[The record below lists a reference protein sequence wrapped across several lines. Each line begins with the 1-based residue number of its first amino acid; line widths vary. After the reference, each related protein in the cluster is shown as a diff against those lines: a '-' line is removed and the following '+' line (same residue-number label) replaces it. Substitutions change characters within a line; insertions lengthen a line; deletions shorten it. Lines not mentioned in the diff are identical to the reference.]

1 MDLRGAAERALRA
14 AASEGL
20 TLVRASDNATGFRGV
35 KHGERRSK
43 PFQALV
49 WRNGKMQHLG
59 RYATAE
65 EAAIESLGG
74 FVPLPC
80 AHNVC
85 VSCMDSLISAPATCE
100 SQQPHNRG
108 HTIQAEWANRCP
120 ECRRDFSRRDIVAL
134 LERGVGGRAAADD
147 APLAQQ

>member
-1 MDLRGAAERALRA
+1 MGAAQILHSFFFQAWICAARRSALRA

-59 RYATAE
+59 RYATTE
-65 EAAIESLGG
+65 EAPSSRSRSTTATTTSL
-74 FVPLPC
+74 
-80 AHNVC
+80 
-85 VSCMDSLISAPATCE
+85 
-100 SQQPHNRG
+100 
-108 HTIQAEWANRCP
+108 CP
-120 ECRRDFSRRDIVAL
+120 ECREPFSQREMRL
-134 LERGVGGRAAADD
+134 QLR
-147 APLAQQ
+147 

>member
-1 MDLRGAAERALRA
+1 MGAPQILHSFFFHAWICAGRRSALRA

-65 EAAIESLGG
+65 EAALAYARELG
-74 FVPLPC
+74 PE
-80 AHNVC
+80 
-85 VSCMDSLISAPATCE
+85 DSKT
-100 SQQPHNRG
+100 
-108 HTIQAEWANRCP
+108 
-120 ECRRDFSRRDIVAL
+120 
-134 LERGVGGRAAADD
+134 AAAE
-147 APLAQQ
+147 AEPAMTAEQAVA

>member
-65 EAAIESLGG
+65 EAAGAR
-74 FVPLPC
+74 VRT
-80 AHNVC
+80 
-85 VSCMDSLISAPATCE
+85 PASSGPRTRRRPRRRL
-100 SQQPHNRG
+100 SQR
-108 HTIQAEWANRCP
+108 
-120 ECRRDFSRRDIVAL
+120 
-134 LERGVGGRAAADD
+134 
-147 APLAQQ
+147 

>member
-65 EAAIESLGG
+65 EAA
-74 FVPLPC
+74 PHLPVAAGAQPRPRPRC
-80 AHNVC
+80 AP
-85 VSCMDSLISAPATCE
+85 SAASPSASVKCGC
-100 SQQPHNRG
+100 SF
-108 HTIQAEWANRCP
+108 A
-120 ECRRDFSRRDIVAL
+120 S
-134 LERGVGGRAAADD
+134 
-147 APLAQQ
+147 

>member
-59 RYATAE
+59 RYATAPPSSRSRSTT
-65 EAAIESLGG
+65 ATT
-74 FVPLPC
+74 
-80 AHNVC
+80 
-85 VSCMDSLISAPATCE
+85 ISARSGP
-100 SQQPHNRG
+100 
-108 HTIQAEWANRCP
+108 RCAP
-120 ECRRDFSRRDIVAL
+120 S
-134 LERGVGGRAAADD
+134 AASPSASVKCGCSF
-147 APLAQQ
+147 AS

>member
-1 MDLRGAAERALRA
+1 MDLRGAAEGALRA

-65 EAAIESLGG
+65 EAA
-74 FVPLPC
+74 
-80 AHNVC
+80 
-85 VSCMDSLISAPATCE
+85 
-100 SQQPHNRG
+100 QQEHNRD
-108 HTIQAEWANRCP
+108 HDLAVPRVP
-120 ECRRDFSRRDIVAL
+120 RAL
-134 LERGVGGRAAADD
+134 QPA
-147 APLAQQ
+147 

>member
-1 MDLRGAAERALRA
+1 MGAAQILHSFFFHAWICAARRSALRA

-59 RYATAE
+59 RYATSE
-65 EAAIESLGG
+65 EPRRSRRSTTATTTSL
-74 FVPLPC
+74 
-80 AHNVC
+80 
-85 VSCMDSLISAPATCE
+85 
-100 SQQPHNRG
+100 
-108 HTIQAEWANRCP
+108 CP
-120 ECRRDFSRRDIVAL
+120 ECREPFSQREMRL
-134 LERGVGGRAAADD
+134 QLR
-147 APLAQQ
+147 

>member
-1 MDLRGAAERALRA
+1 MGAAQILHSFFFHAWICAARRSALRA

-65 EAAIESLGG
+65 EAALTANE
-74 FVPLPC
+74 
-80 AHNVC
+80 
-85 VSCMDSLISAPATCE
+85 
-100 SQQPHNRG
+100 
-108 HTIQAEWANRCP
+108 AE
-120 ECRRDFSRRDIVAL
+120 V
-134 LERGVGGRAAADD
+134 RAARRPTDPA
-147 APLAQQ
+147 ALATHAAAREQNERRTAQLREQARKGRK

>member
-1 MDLRGAAERALRA
+1 MRDVGVWSAACALASARLRGSRIFFVGMDFRGAAEGALRD

-65 EAAIESLGG
+65 EAPEGSRSRSTTATTTSL
-74 FVPLPC
+74 
-80 AHNVC
+80 
-85 VSCMDSLISAPATCE
+85 
-100 SQQPHNRG
+100 
-108 HTIQAEWANRCP
+108 CP
-120 ECRRDFSRRDIVAL
+120 ECREPFSQREMRL
-134 LERGVGGRAAADD
+134 QLR
-147 APLAQQ
+147 

>member
-1 MDLRGAAERALRA
+1 MGAAQILHSFFFHAWICAARRSALRA

-59 RYATAE
+59 RYSTLVNL
-65 EAAIESLGG
+65 SPT
-74 FVPLPC
+74 FQ
-80 AHNVC
+80 
-85 VSCMDSLISAPATCE
+85 
-100 SQQPHNRG
+100 SQQEHNRD
-108 HTIQAEWANRCP
+108 HDLAVPRVP
-120 ECRRDFSRRDIVAL
+120 RAL
-134 LERGVGGRAAADD
+134 QPA
-147 APLAQQ
+147 

>member
-65 EAAIESLGG
+65 EAALAYVRPPASSGPRTRNRDHDLA
-74 FVPLPC
+74 VPRVPRALQ
-80 AHNVC
+80 
-85 VSCMDSLISAPATCE
+85 PA
-100 SQQPHNRG
+100 
-108 HTIQAEWANRCP
+108 
-120 ECRRDFSRRDIVAL
+120 
-134 LERGVGGRAAADD
+134 
-147 APLAQQ
+147 